1 MSPQLWVYA
10 VVQTAIGPG
19 CWCWR
24 RARPHV
30 RQWLAARAPSAI
42 RRPAAVNRRATLA
55 DWLAA
60 ILFLLGVAALT
71 VWWVT

>member
-19 CWCWR
+19 WWCWR
-24 RARPHV
+24 RARISLRAARINPGRIRMSLRV
-30 RQWLAARAPSAI
+30 TRYALAEWLAA
-42 RRPAAVNRRATLA
+42 V
-55 DWLAA
+55 
-60 ILFLLGVAALT
+60 LFLLGVAALT